1 MPKYLGIDLES
12 FSSVDIRKCGAFKYV
27 ESDDFEIL
35 LFAYSFDK
43 EPARLV
49 DLTAGEEI
57 PRVVLN
63 ALHDD
68 TTIKWAWNAAF
79 ERACLAKHFN
89 TYFPPEQWED
99 VMITAANVGLP
110 LNLADAS
117 DALGLGEDKGKMKIG
132 KSLIRKF
139 CVPCKPTKANGG
151 RTRNL
156 PEHYPEDWKY
166 FCDYCVRDV
175 DSENTIRQ
183 MLSGYVPSEKEH
195 RLWCLDARI
204 NERGVPFDRQLAEQA
219 VRLDTEYKE
228 ELVQKAIELTGVENP
243 NSNAQVRAWLE
254 EQEDIEVPTLN
265 KKAVADVVSQLTKD
279 KTKEFMA
286 LRKELSKTSIKKYQT
301 MLNAGCKDDRI
312 RGTMQFYGARTARW
326 AGRLLQV
333 QNLPQPNLEQLDIA
347 RTLVKEGDKD
357 TIRLLYDEG
366 LSEILSCLVRTAL
379 TGGPGRCLYGVDFS
393 AIEARVT
400 AWLAQE
406 EWRLEAF
413 RNGDDIYCR
422 SASAIYGVPV
432 VKHGENGHLRQHGK
446 VAELGCGFAGG
457 VGALK
462 SFGADKFLSDEQ
474 MAEVVAQW
482 RAASP
487 NIVKLWKSLENAA
500 IKAVARKTTVR
511 SSVGGILY
519 SYENGCMFATLPS
532 GRRIPYWGALYGP
545 SKKRPGQRALSYMG
559 VDQKTKKWTR
569 LELWC
574 GILTENVVQAVA
586 RDIMAE
592 KLMALDKAGFEVI
605 FHVHDEAVIAEP
617 IGGKSFEEAL
627 SIMAEPIPWADGLPL
642 SADGFQAMF
651 YQK

>member
-1 MPKYLGIDLES
+1 MYLGIDLET
-12 FSSVDIRKCGAFKYV
+12 FSSVDIGKCGAFKYV

-35 LFAYSFDK
+35 LFAYAFDDD
-43 EPARLV
+43 PAKLV
-49 DLTAGEEI
+49 DLTAGEQI
-57 PRVVLN
+57 PQIVLD
-63 ALHDD
+63 AIYDD
-68 TTIKWAWNAAF
+68 TVTKWAWNAAF
-79 ERACLAKHFN
+79 ERACLAKHFG

-110 LNLADAS
+110 LSLAGTS
-117 DALGLGEDKGKMKIG
+117 DALGLGEDKGKLKTG
-132 KSLIRKF
+132 KALIRKF

-156 PEHYPEDWKY
+156 PEHYPEDWID
-166 FCDYCVRDV
+166 FCTYCTRDV

-183 MLSGYVPSEKEH
+183 MLSRYVPSEKEH

-219 VRLDTEYKE
+219 VRLDTAYRETLIE
-228 ELVQKAIELTGVENP
+228 EAIALTGLENP
-243 NSNAQVRAWLE
+243 RSNAQVKAWLE
-254 EQEDIEVPTLN
+254 DQEGIEVPSLN
-265 KKAVADVVSQLTKD
+265 KKAIADVVAQLSKDDTKR
-279 KTKEFMA
+279 FMD
-286 LRKELSKTSIKKYQT
+286 LRKELSKTSTKKYET
-301 MLNAGCKDDRI
+301 MLNTGCKDDRI
-312 RGTMQFYGARTARW
+312 RGTMQFYGARTGRW
-326 AGRLLQV
+326 SGRLLQV
-333 QNLPQPNLEQLDIA
+333 QNLAQPNLEQLDIA
-347 RTLVKEGDKD
+347 RTFVKKGDAD
-357 TIRLLYDEG
+357 TIRCLYEEG

-379 TGGPGRCLYGVDFS
+379 TGGTGRCLYGVDFA

-406 EWRLEAF
+406 EWRLDAF

-446 VAELGCGFAGG
+446 VAELGCGFSGG

-462 SFGADKFLSDEQ
+462 AFGADKFLTDEQ

-487 NIVKLWKSLENAA
+487 KIVGLWSSLEKAA
-500 IKAVARKTTVR
+500 TKAVARKTTVR
-511 SSVGGILY
+511 SSVGEIIY
-519 SYENGCMFATLPS
+519 SYEDGILFATLPS
-532 GRRIPYWGALYGP
+532 GRRIPYWGALSSP
-545 SKKRPGQRALSYMG
+545 SRKFPGQRSLSYMG
-559 VDQKTKKWTR
+559 IDQKTKKWTR
-569 LELWC
+569 LELWR
-574 GILTENVVQAVA
+574 GILTENVVQGIA

-592 KLMALDKAGFEVI
+592 KLMALDRAGFEVI

-617 IGGKSFEEAL
+617 IGGKSFEQAL
-627 SIMAEPIPWADGLPL
+627 AIMAEPVPWAEGLPL
-642 SADGFQAMF
+642 SADGFQALF